1 MGAFLVLSPPAPCEH
16 RVEPYGRQWTSR
28 SADER
33 RPEESNRRGRRRP
46 ARRHYWCPVV
56 SAVEKLLRDGR
67 RKPWASGGH
76 STAELQA
83 CACRRSL
90 LSAEPSTEAAGDT
103 LPPGLGTLAPAL
115 RPMRPAPGPG

>member
-46 ARRHYWCPVV
+46 ARRHYWCPGV
-56 SAVEKLLRDGR
+56 SAVENLLRDGR

-76 STAELQA
+76 STAQQS
-83 CACRRSL
+83 CRRV
-90 LSAEPSTEAAGDT
+90 PAGDRSSQLSRPLKLRKGS
-103 LPPGLGTLAPAL
+103 LPPEHGPRRRAH
-115 RPMRPAPGPG
+115 GPG